1 MYRILN
7 FVLAGLNHENNV
19 INSFFKNSLLSNI
32 NYLEFFSFNK
42 NKLKIKLK
50 EKAGI
55 KDW

>member
-19 INSFFKNSLLSNI
+19 INSFFKNNLLSNI